1 MVDVEK
7 LSKEV
12 ITPFGEI
19 GYIVMKRT
27 YSRRLKEDDPNSK
40 TEEFWQIIERELEA
54 CRKQLKVG
62 FTPEEE
68 EQYARYRLGLKFST
82 AGRFMWQLGT
92 KTVDKLGLPSLQ
104 NCSFVTINQPIR
116 PFTWAF
122 EMLMLGSGVGFN
134 IQKEN
139 VYQLPKLKGKIKIER
154 KETNDADFIVPDS
167 REGWVKLLGKVLKA
181 HFYNGEGFTFSCV
194 CVRGKGAPIKGFG
207 GTASGPEE
215 LCWGVNE
222 IHKLLNGRANKKL
235 RPIDCL
241 DIMNI
246 IGYVVV
252 SGNVRR
258 SAEIAIGDYDDVEFL
273 KAKRWDLGTIPNWR
287 SMSNNSIYAPHNID
301 DLPQEFWDTYEQGEP
316 YGLINL
322 ELAKSCGRTGET
334 KYPDFGVEGFNPC
347 AEQSL
352 NNYETC
358 CLSEVY
364 LPNIES
370 FEELLD
376 VLRYTYRVNKHSLA
390 LHCTLKETED
400 IVHKNMRMG
409 IGMTGIL
416 QATPEQRDWL
426 KDAYTELR
434 QYDGYYSGL
443 KGFPKSIKLTTIK
456 PSGTLSLL
464 AGVTPGV
471 HPNPAGPFYYRRVRM
486 STNSPLVDLCK
497 KHGYGVEP
505 AIEFDGSNS
514 KTTMV
519 VTFPCKIGVNVPVE
533 SNFTY
538 KQQLNIVRRMQ
549 KEWSDNSVSC
559 TIYYKKEDIKD
570 IKQYLKDHFTNELK
584 TVSFLLSQGGHGF
597 VQAPFETITEEQ
609 YLEAI
614 KGIVPITAVNI
625 AEDSFELQD
634 CIGSCPIK

>member
-1 MVDVEK
+1 MNLEA
-7 LSKEV
+7 LSKE
-12 ITPFGEI
+12 IKTPWGEI
-19 GYIVMKRT
+19 GYVVFKRT
-27 YSRRLKEDDPNSK
+27 YSRRLKEDDKNSK
-40 TEEFWQIIERELEA
+40 TEEFYQVIERELDA

-68 EQYARYRLGLKFST
+68 IQYAKYRLGLKFSV

-92 KTVDKLGLPSLQ
+92 KTVDRLGLPSLQ
-104 NCSFVTINQPIR
+104 NCSFCVVNHPVR

-154 KETNDADFIVPDS
+154 KDTNDADFVVPDS

-181 HFYNGEGFTFSCV
+181 HFYSGEGFSYSTV
-194 CVRGKGAPIKGFG
+194 CIRGKGAPIKGFG

-215 LCWGVNE
+215 LCWGINE
-222 IHKLLNGRANKKL
+222 IHKILNNRSNKKL

-246 IGYVVV
+246 IGYIVV

-258 SAEIAIGDYDDVEFL
+258 SAEIAIGDYDDIEFL
-273 KAKRWDLGTIPNWR
+273 KAKRWDLGSIPNWR
-287 SMSNNSIYAPHNID
+287 SMSNNSIYAPKNMKN
-301 DLPQEFWDTYEQGEP
+301 LPKEFWDTYEQGEP

-322 ELAKSCGRTGET
+322 ELSRACGRTGET
-334 KYPDFGVEGFNPC
+334 EYPDPNVEGFNPC

-352 NNYETC
+352 NNFETC

-364 LPNIES
+364 LPNINS
-370 FEELLD
+370 YQELLD
-376 VLRYTYRVNKHSLA
+376 VLKYTYRVNKHSLA
-390 LHCTLKETED
+390 LHCSLKETED

-416 QATPEQRDWL
+416 QASEEQRSWL
-426 KDAYTELR
+426 KDAYKFIR
-434 QYDGYYSGL
+434 GYDKWYSGE
-443 KGFPKSIKLTTIK
+443 KGFPTSIKLTTVK

-471 HPNPAGPFYYRRVRM
+471 HPNPAGPYYYRRVRM
-486 STNSPLVDLCK
+486 SADSDLVSLCK
-497 KHGYGVEP
+497 NNGYSVEP
-505 AIEFDGSNS
+505 AVEFDGSLS

-519 VTFPCKIGVNVPVE
+519 VTFPCKVPETTPVAE
-533 SNFTY
+533 NFTW
-538 KQQLNIVRRMQ
+538 KEQLEMVMRMQ

-559 TIYYKKEDIKD
+559 TVYYKKEDLPEIK
-570 IKQYLKDHFTNELK
+570 KFLEERFTDNLK
-584 TVSFLLSQGGHGF
+584 TVSFLLYQGHGF
-597 VQAPFETITEEQ
+597 LQAPYETISKEIYEKSI
-609 YLEAI
+609 LNI
-614 KGIVPITAVNI
+614 KPITSINVN
-625 AEDSFELQD
+625 EEVFEIMD
-634 CIGSCPIK
+634 CDNGACPIK